1 MARYKGPVCKLCRRE
16 GQKLFLK
23 GTKCYTEKCPIE
35 RRAYPPGHHGPAQA
49 RRRKQSDYAVQLRE
63 KQKVKRVYGLGEKQ
77 FRNLFERA
85 AVQTGITGE
94 NLIIALESRLDN
106 IVFRM
111 GFAPSRAAARQV
123 VRHRHVEVNGRIVDV
138 PSYQVKVGDEV
149 AVKAKSRKLT
159 LIEESLESR
168 TRPDLLEWLALDEK
182 NRVGRIVRRPTR
194 EEIPLAAQEQLIVE
208 LYSK

>member
-1 MARYKGPVCKLCRRE
+1 
-16 GQKLFLK
+16 
-23 GTKCYTEKCPIE
+23 
-35 RRAYPPGHHGPAQA
+35 
-49 RRRKQSDYAVQLRE
+49 LRE
-63 KQKVKRVYGLGEKQ
+63 KQKVKRIYGLGEKQ

-85 AVQTGITGE
+85 AVQTGITGD
-94 NLIIALESRLDN
+94 NLILSLESRLDN

-111 GFAPSRAAARQV
+111 GFAPSRAAARQL

-138 PSYQVKVGDEV
+138 PSYQVSVGDEV
-149 AVKAKSRKLT
+149 AVKAKSRKLA

-182 NRVGRIVRRPTR
+182 NRVGRVVRRPTR